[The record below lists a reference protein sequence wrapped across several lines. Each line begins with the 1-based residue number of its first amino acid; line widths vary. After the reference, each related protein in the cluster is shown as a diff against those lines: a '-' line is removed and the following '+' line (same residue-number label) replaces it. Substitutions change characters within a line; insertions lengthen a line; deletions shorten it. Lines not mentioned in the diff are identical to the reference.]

1 MFRLCWIFSAVLLSV
16 SYCHAGFKECF
27 GLACRALHTEAPK
40 QHRQLF
46 SRPQVLIPNALG
58 RAKPRAVMKI
68 EIPLSPKTIYWMQD
82 LTTKYPTLQGH
93 PTLKG
98 VLAQVR
104 VENQEWVTRN
114 IAWLV
119 ELSEDP
125 VGAVALCGG
134 LAAFYSK
141 TLLHKWEK
149 KYGVGAKEGK
159 IGTTRRG
166 LHTDAAQQHWQLP
179 IRRLHPPKAL
189 VHLPRIPEEPTPSAV
204 MLIVQKP
211 SAVTL
216 CAKTFEAPLPP
227 QSIFWIRYLTAKYGT
242 LQDRQKIMGFL
253 SQVRIE
259 NQEWVEQ
266 SIAKLVETHEN
277 PLEAISICGT
287 MGILYSNHRCNRA
300 WEEVTKQVCQGH
312 VTVPVL
318 RAHFIKTHSI
328 VTSL

>member
-58 RAKPRAVMKI
+58 PAKPRAVMKI

-82 LTTKYPTLQGH
+82 LTTKYPTLQSH

-98 VLAQVR
+98 FLAQVR

-149 KYGVGAKEGK
+149 KYGLGVKEGK

-166 LHTDAAQQHWQLP
+166 LHTDVTQQHWQLP
-179 IRRLHPPKAL
+179 IRR
-189 VHLPRIPEEPTPSAV
+189 VHLPKVLEGPTPSSI
-204 MLIVQKP
+204 MLAPQKP
-211 SAVTL
+211 SAMVP
-216 CAKTFEAPLPP
+216 CARTFDAPLPP

-277 PLEAISICGT
+277 PLEAIAICGT
-287 MGILYSNHRCNRA
+287 MGILYSNHRCKRA
-300 WEEVTKQVCQGH
+300 WEEAGKEACQRPL
-312 VTVPVL
+312 TVPVL
-318 RAHFIKTHSI
+318 RAHFIKTHSTA
-328 VTSL
+328 TSL